1 MIHHTLIDFIMST
14 YGKSYPISNK
24 KYKPEMIFNE
34 IAYTIDHTF
43 EYVDLCQVKD
53 ARKASVSRKRMIKIL
68 NKDTLE
74 LEQLI
79 KVLPPEVY
87 KIIAIDSGSLV
98 ACSNEEVLIFKYG
111 NNKQYYFDKKN

>member
-1 MIHHTLIDFIMST
+1 MST

-53 ARKASVSRKRMIKIL
+53 ARFASVSRKRMIKIL